1 MGPCKP
7 HLLHLQLVWSCPL
20 ERFGT
25 PLYYIKKCGKNSK
38 SCFPQMLSWCL
49 PYQKSS
55 ILVLRLPFS
64 EPAEIHFPKKS
75 QIQNVYSPRSYYVR
89 ASTSPKNFG
98 PKWPRA
104 RVMPKNPKTAS
115 QGTKNEHFLKSH
127 NLLLDS
133 HSLTKFGGMID

>member
-1 MGPCKP
+1 MK
-7 HLLHLQLVWSCPL
+7 LVFPL
-20 ERFGT
+20 SGF
-25 PLYYIKKCGKNSK
+25 
-38 SCFPQMLSWCL
+38 FLSGAKTHFSQIFAKLIFYDTFNFKLC
-49 PYQKSS
+49 
-55 ILVLRLPFS
+55 ILRRSFS
-64 EPAEIHFPKKS
+64 DPAEIHFPP
-75 QIQNVYSPRSYYVR
+75 NFFCYSPRSYYVK

-104 RVMPKNPKTAS
+104 RVMPKNLKTAS